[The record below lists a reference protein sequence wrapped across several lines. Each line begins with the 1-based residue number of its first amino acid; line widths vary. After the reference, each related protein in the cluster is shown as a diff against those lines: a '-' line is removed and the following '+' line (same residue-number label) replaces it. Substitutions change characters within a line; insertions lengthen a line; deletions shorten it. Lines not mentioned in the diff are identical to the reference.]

1 MKYVFNFLII
11 IFYLFFSISVF
22 ADWKEEHLK
31 KAISLNGYKLPKEIN
46 KNFNTKKAEL
56 GKFIF
61 ENSLLSFNSN
71 TNCQSCHLDTASSAD
86 GLPNAIGVGGKGE
99 GLERLKSNGMIVP
112 RNTLPLWGRGGYEF
126 DAFFW
131 DGKVTK
137 KGSKVIS
144 QFGSD
149 FPSDDLLTV
158 AVHLPFVEIRE
169 MITDSDIIREKYKKE
184 NLNAAKQIQEELVNR
199 VKNRDELLFRY
210 LEAYDI
216 KKLNLKFIHI
226 ADSVSHH
233 IRNKFRLRDTK
244 FSKFFENK
252 VQLTNDEIEGGLIFY
267 GKGKCS
273 ICHNGPHF
281 SDFDYHR
288 IITPQLGFGRNGF
301 GIDYGRFNVTFDYDD
316 LYKFRTPPLANV
328 EKTKPYGHSGS
339 LNTLKE
345 MIISHYDPLSLI
357 DMKNLDPIRRRE
369 LFKRIS
375 AIENIENI
383 PSYLDDKELNY
394 LQSFLKTLTF

>member
-1 MKYVFNFLII
+1 M
-11 IFYLFFSISVF
+11 
-22 ADWKEEHLK
+22 
-31 KAISLNGYKLPKEIN
+31 
-46 KNFNTKKAEL
+46 
-56 GKFIF
+56 
-61 ENSLLSFNSN
+61 
-71 TNCQSCHLDTASSAD
+71 
-86 GLPNAIGVGGKGE
+86 
-99 GLERLKSNGMIVP
+99 
-112 RNTLPLWGRGGYEF
+112 
-126 DAFFW
+126 
-131 DGKVTK
+131 
-137 KGSKVIS
+137 
-144 QFGSD
+144 
-149 FPSDDLLTV
+149 
-158 AVHLPFVEIRE
+158 
-169 MITDSDIIREKYKKE
+169 
-184 NLNAAKQIQEELVNR
+184 
-199 VKNRDELLFRY
+199 
-210 LEAYDI
+210 
-216 KKLNLKFIHI
+216 
-226 ADSVSHH
+226 
-233 IRNKFRLRDTK
+233 
-244 FSKFFENK
+244 
-252 VQLTNDEIEGGLIFY
+252 TNDEIEGGLIFY